1 MADTG
6 KSGPASHP
14 KLGEQSE
21 QKATGIG
28 GMVEGV
34 KETAKDVA
42 SAVGDAAGQAKDKV
56 EEWSSAALTQVKDTT
71 REVATATADKAAE
84 LTKDLEHL
92 VRRHPL
98 PALLI
103 GFGAG
108 LLLGAL
114 LGRATRS

>member
-1 MADTG
+1 MADAG
-6 KSGPASHP
+6 KSGPVSSP
-14 KLGEQSE
+14 KHGEQPE
-21 QKATGIG
+21 KATGMG

-42 SAVGDAAGQAKDKV
+42 WAVGDAAGQAKDKV
-56 EEWSSAALTQVKDTT
+56 QQWSSAAVTQVKDTT
-71 REVATATADKAAE
+71 QELATATADKAAE

-108 LLLGAL
+108 VVLGGL
-114 LGRATRS
+114 LGRAARS